1 MTMQE
6 AQGDITSERVGTLVQ
21 RLLSDRS
28 ISRAVSENDDFREVG
43 LSSVDLVALML
54 SVEAEF
60 NLTIPDAEVTT
71 ANFRSVATVS
81 SLVSRLTSS

>member
-1 MTMQE
+1 MTMQG

-71 ANFRSVATVS
+71 TNFRSVGTVS
-81 SLVSRLTSS
+81 SLVARLTSP

>member
-81 SLVSRLTSS
+81 SLVSRLTSP

>member
-81 SLVSRLTSS
+81 SLVSRLTLP

>member
-81 SLVSRLTSS
+81 SLVARLTPP

>member
-81 SLVSRLTSS
+81 SLVARLTSP

>member
-28 ISRAVSENDDFREVG
+28 ISRAVSENDDFRQVG

>member
-6 AQGDITSERVGTLVQ
+6 AQGDITSERVSTLVQ

-28 ISRAVSENDDFREVG
+28 ISRAASENDDFREVG

-81 SLVSRLTSS
+81 SLVSRLTSP

>member
-21 RLLSDRS
+21 RLLYDRS

-81 SLVSRLTSS
+81 SLVSRLTSP

>member
-1 MTMQE
+1 MPMQE

-81 SLVSRLTSS
+81 SLVSRLTSP

>member
-43 LSSVDLVALML
+43 LSSVDLVALIL

-81 SLVSRLTSS
+81 SLVSRLTSP

>member
-6 AQGDITSERVGTLVQ
+6 AQGDITSERVVTLVQ

-28 ISRAVSENDDFREVG
+28 IFRAVSENDDFHEVG

>member
-1 MTMQE
+1 MIMQE

-81 SLVSRLTSS
+81 SLVSRLTSP

>member
-71 ANFRSVATVS
+71 ANFRTVATVS
-81 SLVSRLTSS
+81 SLVSRLTSP